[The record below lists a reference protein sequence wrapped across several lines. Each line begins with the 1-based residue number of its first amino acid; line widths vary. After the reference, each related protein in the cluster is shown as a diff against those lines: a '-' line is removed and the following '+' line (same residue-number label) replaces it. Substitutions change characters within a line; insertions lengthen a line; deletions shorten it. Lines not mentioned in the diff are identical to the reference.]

1 MPNNNAI
8 ILVRDRLIQCM
19 LSILF
24 LLIMMSQKY
33 KILLMLS
40 YCSDLGKKFM
50 KFCEVV
56 PVGLL
61 LNLKD

>member
-1 MPNNNAI
+1 MPNSNAI
-8 ILVRDRLIQCM
+8 ILVRDQLIQCM
-19 LSILF
+19 LAILF

-40 YCSDLGKKFM
+40 YCSDLGKNFM
-50 KFCEVV
+50 KFSEVV

-61 LNLKD
+61 LNLNN